1 MFDCRRDYELIGG
14 HVNANTLKLNKNTTR
29 PDDDGTFHEFP
40 STTCTRSVLD
50 IDEEQLM
57 YVGVASDGL
66 ESYVRNSIDVID
78 PKDVIRELAA
88 IKNPAG
94 EFLVRRFQKM
104 DKEYTA
110 QGFEN
115 QDDIAV
121 ALINV
126 DCYRATIEANKEG

>member
-1 MFDCRRDYELIGG
+1 
-14 HVNANTLKLNKNTTR
+14 
-29 PDDDGTFHEFP
+29 
-40 STTCTRSVLD
+40 
-50 IDEEQLM
+50 M